1 MQPRLM
7 TGAEPKLPKG
17 IAVSGLY
24 LVASLEAVLDDGAT
38 SGLLLR
44 LHSYPRDPGREGYWA
59 TPNLQFRVD
68 GDDEPPQT
76 PVGIAQAFARYQAE
90 QQSAIE
96 HAVVLLAESFGLRGV
111 CLSLVDDGLC
121 FEVKPSINEPT
132 VINAFRTLRFTL
144 RRVSPGSEANL
155 VDREVRHG
163 FVTIPLT
170 TGGHSKQSAVEDL
183 EENSDGELLYLG
195 KPLISAL
202 QRMLGNPSELLRLS
216 LTALRVD
223 RLSTVRRDS
232 GIIAVADF
240 AGYGAILNGTFTGMF
255 NDPDAARKEYQTRVL
270 GTLERSLTYPG
281 TTQVQTVGDGFVA
294 AYPVGT
300 RSEQL
305 AAKLVT
311 VISRWTETV
320 RIVDKDLNGALAK
333 SNNLAR
339 LGSRMALTSGR
350 YEWGRINGLES
361 FAPAFTGSAVVE
373 AARLEQALNTYMTQA
388 CGEGSLPKA
397 SHLLAIGEP
406 LVGHADMLRESLKA
420 LGWLFRDPSHDLRAK
435 EVTFAVNRILVW
447 SPDHG

>member
-1 MQPRLM
+1 MQPILM
-7 TGAEPKLPKG
+7 TGAEPKLPDRVV
-17 IAVSGLY
+17 VSGLY

-59 TPNLQFRVD
+59 PPNLQFRVD
-68 GDDEPPQT
+68 SDDEPPQT
-76 PVGIAQAFARYQAE
+76 PRAIAQAFARYQAE
-90 QQSAIE
+90 QQSVIE
-96 HAVVLLAESFGLRGV
+96 HAVVHLAESFGLRGV
-111 CLSLVDDGLC
+111 YLSLVDDGLR

-144 RRVSPGSEANL
+144 RRVSRGSEANL

-163 FVTIPLT
+163 FITIPLT
-170 TGGHSKQSAVEDL
+170 TGGYSKRPALKV
-183 EENSDGELLYLG
+183 DG
-195 KPLISAL
+195 
-202 QRMLGNPSELLRLS
+202 
-216 LTALRVD
+216 
-223 RLSTVRRDS
+223 LSTVRRDS

-240 AGYGAILNGTFTGMF
+240 AGYGAILNGAFTGMF

-270 GTLERSLTYPG
+270 GTLERSLTNPG

-300 RSEQL
+300 RPEQL

-320 RIVDKDLNGALAK
+320 RIVDRDLNGALAT

-373 AARLEQALNTYMTQA
+373 AARLEQALNTHMTQA

-406 LVGHADMLRESLKA
+406 LVGHADMLRESLEA
-420 LGWLFRDPSHDLRAK
+420 LGWLFRDSSCDLRAK

>member
-1 MQPRLM
+1 MLF
-7 TGAEPKLPKG
+7 
-17 IAVSGLY
+17 
-24 LVASLEAVLDDGAT
+24 VLSA
-38 SGLLLR
+38 LR
-44 LHSYPRDPGREGYWA
+44 CVGY
-59 TPNLQFRVD
+59 
-68 GDDEPPQT
+68 
-76 PVGIAQAFARYQAE
+76 
-90 QQSAIE
+90 
-96 HAVVLLAESFGLRGV
+96 
-111 CLSLVDDGLC
+111 
-121 FEVKPSINEPT
+121 
-132 VINAFRTLRFTL
+132 
-144 RRVSPGSEANL
+144 
-155 VDREVRHG
+155 REVRPG
-163 FVTIPLT
+163 FITIPLT
-170 TGGHSKQSAVEDL
+170 TGGYSKRPALEGL

-202 QRMLGNPSELLRLS
+202 QRILGDPSELLRLS
-216 LTALRVD
+216 LTALKVD
-223 RLSTVRRDS
+223 GLSTVRRDS

-240 AGYGAILNGTFTGMF
+240 AGYGAILNGAFTGMF

-270 GTLERSLTYPG
+270 GTLERSLTNPG

-300 RSEQL
+300 RPEQL

-320 RIVDKDLNGALAK
+320 RIVDRDLNGALAT

-373 AARLEQALNTYMTQA
+373 AARLEQALNTHMTQA

-406 LVGHADMLRESLKA
+406 LVGHADMLRESLEA
-420 LGWLFRDPSHDLRAK
+420 LGWLFRDSSCDLRAK